1 MSSLFAGASFAES
14 SFAGSSFPESS
25 RSVNPWDI
33 DPALTPKRLLLLAQ
47 VAVGT
52 RNQAHAEAN
61 RELGDTNWG
70 IGCKAHERFV
80 HAVAKL
86 AATAS
91 HAWLRVNRDGLS
103 FTSFIEG
110 VAVRAYRGEADHP
123 HARHVYAAQHE
134 TDRAE
139 PKVDPRQ
146 LAFGFDAPPPP
157 EDDADKWV
165 WLMAVETDAEGRA
178 KRVVFFQANALGQ
191 SQNAWI
197 APLGEIAEVRAP
209 AAVRAR
215 TGRRGSSVR
224 ASVAAP

>member
-1 MSSLFAGASFAES
+1 MSSLFAASS
-14 SFAGSSFPESS
+14 LPESS
-25 RSVNPWDI
+25 SANPWDI

-52 RNQAHAEAN
+52 RNQAHREAN
-61 RELGDTNWG
+61 RDLGDTNWG

-91 HAWLRVNRDGLS
+91 HSWLRVHRDGLS

-123 HARHVYAAQHE
+123 SARHVYAAQHE
-134 TDRAE
+134 SDRE

-146 LAFGFDAPPPP
+146 LAFGFEAARPAEDA
-157 EDDADKWV
+157 EDASARWV
-165 WLMAVETDAEGRA
+165 WLMAVETDPAGCA
-178 KRVVFFQANALGQ
+178 VRVVFFQANALGQ
-191 SQNAWI
+191 SQNRWV
-197 APLGEIAEVRAP
+197 APLGEVAEVRAP

-215 TGRRGSSVR
+215 TPRRGSAAR
-224 ASVAAP
+224 ASLSLP